1 LVKII
6 FSSIIAKATQGERE
20 VILTASTLRDA
31 LNQLVTR
38 YGDPFKK
45 RILDE
50 SGNPKRF
57 LNFYVNGKNAHFLKY
72 LDTPL
77 NEKDEVSVLPSVTGG

>member
-45 RILDE
+45 RIFDE

-57 LNFYVNGKNAHFLKY
+57 LNFYVNGKNARFLKY

>member
-1 LVKII
+1 MVKII

-72 LDTPL
+72 LDTSL

>member
-1 LVKII
+1 LVKIV
-6 FSSIIAKATQGERE
+6 FSSVIASATQGERE
-20 VILTASTLRDA
+20 VTLTASTLREA

-38 YGDPFKK
+38 YGDPFKE
-45 RILDE
+45 RILDA

-57 LNFYVNGKNAHFLKY
+57 LNFYVNGKNARFLKY

-77 NEKDEVSVLPSVTGG
+77 SEKDEVSVLPSVTGG

>member
-1 LVKII
+1 LVKIV
-6 FSSIIAKATQGERE
+6 FSSIIATATQGERE
-20 VILTASTLRDA
+20 VNLTASTLRDA

-38 YGDPFKK
+38 YGDPFKE
-45 RILDE
+45 RVLDA

-57 LNFYVNGKNAHFLKY
+57 LNFYVNGKNARFLKY

-77 NEKDEVSVLPSVTGG
+77 NEKDEVTVLPSVTGG